1 MESQEPQFK
10 TPLQKRSRESLKRV
24 YDATNDL
31 LRDKDFDQ
39 ITISQIS
46 KASSVAVGS
55 IYQRFGSK
63 DQLLWIMYQS
73 YLEKANILFINLLAG
88 KGDEPRRERIEN
100 FLTTLCDLWE
110 TNRGIIRSL
119 LVVFRRD
126 PEEVPDYLK
135 GHFLD
140 AYENSAQ
147 YLLEPNP
154 TEADIRQARFVIS
167 MLLANCREHIFYPAN
182 QWGTARGLTTED
194 FKSLLIPAA
203 EAIMDSA
210 KQP

>member
-1 MESQEPQFK
+1 MVSQEPQFK

-31 LRDKDFDQ
+31 LKDRDFDQ

-46 KASSVAVGS
+46 KASKVAVGS

-73 YLEKANILFINLLAG
+73 YLEEAKVLFTDLLAG
-88 KGDEPRRERIEN
+88 KKNEVQRERIEN

-110 TNRGIIRSL
+110 ANRGIIRSL

-126 PEEVPDYLK
+126 PEAIPDYLS
-135 GHFLD
+135 GHFIG

-147 YLLEPNP
+147 YLLDPDPSDE
-154 TEADIRQARFVIS
+154 DIRRARFVIS

-182 QWGTARGLTTED
+182 QWGTARGLSTED
-194 FKSLLIPAA
+194 FKALLVPAA
-203 EAIMDSA
+203 EAILDGSA
-210 KQP
+210 S